1 MQVIF
6 TSLMV
11 VLIVISIIPVSFSL
25 PTLIQDESLQ
35 IQTEN
40 CTDGWYVT
48 GYFLP
53 LETEYSSD
61 VTPVNIDGKWYGFPI
76 DFLNEVKVQGWGKT
90 VFGDF
95 LGWNE
100 QKFYFNPIPLDAN
113 DNELIIGTVA
123 VDPEIIKM
131 NSKIT
136 IPNSPSPWNK
146 IVFSSNDVGPAII
159 GKHIDVYT
167 GVGLDARKEAFR
179 ITGDDYSVCVV
190 DNMLYLPQKNILKD
204 FNFEMAKNQDWIKNI
219 FLWYEQNRIS
229 ETEAS
234 NALKFLIEQ
243 QILKVK

>member
-6 TSLMV
+6 TSLLAA
-11 VLIVISIIPVSFSL
+11 LIIISIIPASFSQYAL
-25 PTLIQDESLQ
+25 LQDESLQ

-53 LETEYSSD
+53 LESDYSSN
-61 VTPVNIDGKWYGFPI
+61 VAPVNIDGEWYGFSI
-76 DFLNEVKVQGWGKT
+76 DFLNEVKIQGWGKT
-90 VFGDF
+90 SFGDF
-95 LGWNE
+95 LGWDE
-100 QKFYFNPIPLDAN
+100 QKYYLNSVPLDAN
-113 DNELIIGTVA
+113 DNELIIGTIA
-123 VDPEIIKM
+123 VDPKIIKM

-136 IPNSPSPWNK
+136 IPNSPPPWNE
-146 IVFSSNDVGPAII
+146 IIFSSNDVGPAII

-179 ITGDDYSVCVV
+179 ITSNDYSICII
-190 DNMLYLPQKNILKD
+190 DETLYLRQKNILKD
-204 FNFEMAKNQDWIKNI
+204 SNFNMTKNQEWIQNI

-229 ETEAS
+229 EIEAL